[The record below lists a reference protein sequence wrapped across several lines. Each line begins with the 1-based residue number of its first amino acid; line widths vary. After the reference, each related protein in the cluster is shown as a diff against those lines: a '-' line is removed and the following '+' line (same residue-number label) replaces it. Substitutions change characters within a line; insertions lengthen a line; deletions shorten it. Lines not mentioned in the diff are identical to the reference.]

1 MEMSLACPWIL
12 RQLHS
17 WSPQQLH
24 PFIQKRVVHKP
35 MGNVTVVSQL
45 VWIQNHFPDLYF
57 EVYSHAHS
65 SVRLYLDT
73 AVIWAKC

>member
-1 MEMSLACPWIL
+1 
-12 RQLHS
+12 
-17 WSPQQLH
+17 
-24 PFIQKRVVHKP
+24 

-73 AVIWAKC
+73 AVI